1 MSNNQQSSSCSLP
14 RMVDMDWRIDIKS
27 SSNLVNTMN
36 VPTVLF
42 KLEVE
47 DQNKKVTQEDQDEKK
62 TKTIIFELNKETIN
76 TMLDGLEFVK
86 NQLDSIK

>member
-1 MSNNQQSSSCSLP
+1 MSNQSTTSCSLP
-14 RMVDMDWRIDIKS
+14 KIIDMDWRIDIKS

-47 DQNKKVTQEDQDEKK
+47 DQNKKVTKDEDDDEKK
-62 TKTIIFELNKETIN
+62 TKTVIFELNKETIN

>member
-1 MSNNQQSSSCSLP
+1 
-14 RMVDMDWRIDIKS
+14 MVDMDWRIDIKS